1 MKELKK
7 DKINFLKIELENELK
22 KDWRKFVTTSEILEI
37 IIMIIKNRDFKLND
51 FDIYINE
58 NEIKIHFR
66 RKDFMNFIYLQNP
79 VNKIIKVKS
88 GNKMK
93 TFEEIKE
100 KKINQILEEAK
111 EKKYLYLDNFSEEK
125 IFFDFCNELEKNNIK
140 IEEQKNDYDEE
151 YDFVDYINEIH
162 SVFEKEKDFY
172 CSIEAEY
179 VIYVKEEIA
188 KKNYYNSLLILH
200 DLNFEDGCKASYFI
214 DDNYN
219 LCFGL
224 LKTINYGIPKYY
236 EKEELENLKSK
247 YNNSFN
253 DNKFYDIFYDY
264 NENSVINIKK
274 DLVFEEI
281 KNYLENG
288 YKNEE
293 VIASEKI
300 AKKIIEN
307 KENKEK
313 FFQKIKEGK
322 INYNDF
328 LFAFDNN
335 FEFDEGTVEVI
346 FHNLIKES
354 NIINKRVFYEN
365 FLEIDEFDIEL
376 ELEKEEEKF
385 KRNIELI
392 AKIGNRYFMF
402 NVEKNDSEIDADYYS
417 PYIEEVFNYKE

>member
-7 DKINFLKIELENELK
+7 DKINFLKIELKNELK

-66 RKDFMNFIYLQNP
+66 RKDFINFIYLQNP
-79 VNKIIKVKS
+79 VNKIIKVKSGNKMS

-200 DLNFEDGCKASYFI
+200 DLNFEDGCKAAYFI

-224 LKTINYGIPKYY
+224 LKTINYEIPKYY

-253 DNKFYDIFYDY
+253 DNKLYDIFYDY

-293 VIASEKI
+293 VIASERI

-307 KENKEK
+307 KESK
-313 FFQKIKEGK
+313 
-322 INYNDF
+322 
-328 LFAFDNN
+328 
-335 FEFDEGTVEVI
+335 
-346 FHNLIKES
+346 
-354 NIINKRVFYEN
+354 
-365 FLEIDEFDIEL
+365 
-376 ELEKEEEKF
+376 
-385 KRNIELI
+385 
-392 AKIGNRYFMF
+392 
-402 NVEKNDSEIDADYYS
+402 
-417 PYIEEVFNYKE
+417 

>member
-1 MKELKK
+1 M
-7 DKINFLKIELENELK
+7 
-22 KDWRKFVTTSEILEI
+22 
-37 IIMIIKNRDFKLND
+37 
-51 FDIYINE
+51 
-58 NEIKIHFR
+58 
-66 RKDFMNFIYLQNP
+66 
-79 VNKIIKVKS
+79 
-88 GNKMK
+88 
-93 TFEEIKE
+93 
-100 KKINQILEEAK
+100 
-111 EKKYLYLDNFSEEK
+111 
-125 IFFDFCNELEKNNIK
+125 
-140 IEEQKNDYDEE
+140 
-151 YDFVDYINEIH
+151 
-162 SVFEKEKDFY
+162 
-172 CSIEAEY
+172 
-179 VIYVKEEIA
+179 
-188 KKNYYNSLLILH
+188 
-200 DLNFEDGCKASYFI
+200 
-214 DDNYN
+214 
-219 LCFGL
+219 
-224 LKTINYGIPKYY
+224 
-236 EKEELENLKSK
+236 
-247 YNNSFN
+247 
-253 DNKFYDIFYDY
+253 
-264 NENSVINIKK
+264 
-274 DLVFEEI
+274 
-281 KNYLENG
+281 ENG

-335 FEFDEGTVEVI
+335 FEFDEETVEVI

-402 NVEKNDSEIDADYYS
+402 NVEKNDPEIDADYYS